1 MHKQVRMSEKR
12 FNTLLTGL
20 IPALVLPVL
29 TVLGFWI
36 IKSDRG
42 LVDFLQQFQQMGMLS
57 KIVSLAAIPN
67 LLLFFLFIWTNRNF
81 SARGVIFATFLLA
94 FLMLILKI
102 V

>member
-1 MHKQVRMSEKR
+1 MSEKK

-20 IPALVLPVL
+20 IPALVLPSL
-29 TVLGFWI
+29 TLLVFWL

-42 LVDFLQQFQQMGMLS
+42 FVDFLVYFQEMKMLS
-57 KIVSLAAIPN
+57 KVVSLTAIPN

-81 SARGVIFATFLLA
+81 SARGVVFATFLLA
-94 FLMLILKI
+94 FVMLILKM

>member
-1 MHKQVRMSEKR
+1 MSEKK

-20 IPALVLPVL
+20 IPALVLPAL
-29 TVLGFWI
+29 TLLVFWL

-42 LVDFLQQFQQMGMLS
+42 FVDFLVYFQEMKMLS
-57 KIVSLAAIPN
+57 KVVSLTAIPN

-94 FLMLILKI
+94 FVMLILKM

>member
-1 MHKQVRMSEKR
+1 MSEKK

-20 IPALVLPVL
+20 IPALVLPSL
-29 TVLGFWI
+29 TLLVFWL

-42 LVDFLQQFQQMGMLS
+42 FVDFLVYFQEMKMLS
-57 KIVSLAAIPN
+57 KVVSLTAIPN
-67 LLLFFLFIWTNRNF
+67 LLLFFLFIWTKRNF

-94 FLMLILKI
+94 FVMLILKI

>member
-1 MHKQVRMSEKR
+1 MSEKK

-20 IPALVLPVL
+20 IPALVLPSL
-29 TVLGFWI
+29 TLLVFWL

-42 LVDFLQQFQQMGMLS
+42 FVDFLVYFQEMKMLS
-57 KIVSLAAIPN
+57 KVVSLTAIPN

-81 SARGVIFATFLLA
+81 SARGVVFATFLLA
-94 FLMLILKI
+94 FVMLILKI

>member
-1 MHKQVRMSEKR
+1 MSEKK

-20 IPALVLPVL
+20 IPALILPAL
-29 TVLGFWI
+29 TLLGFWI

-42 LVDFLQQFQQMGMLS
+42 FVEFLQQFQQMDMLS
-57 KIVSLAAIPN
+57 KVVSLTAIPN
-67 LLLFFLFIWTNRNF
+67 LLLFFLFIWTKRNF

-94 FLMLILKI
+94 FVMLILKL

>member
-1 MHKQVRMSEKR
+1 MSEKK

-20 IPALVLPVL
+20 IPGLILPALTL
-29 TVLGFWI
+29 LGFWI

-42 LVDFLQQFQQMGMLS
+42 FVDLLQQFQQMDMLS
-57 KIVSLAAIPN
+57 KVVSLTAIPN

-81 SARGVIFATFLLA
+81 SARGVIFATLLLA
-94 FLMLILKI
+94 FIMLILKL

>member
-1 MHKQVRMSEKR
+1 MSEKK

-20 IPALVLPVL
+20 IPALVLPAL
-29 TVLGFWI
+29 TLLVFWL

-42 LVDFLQQFQQMGMLS
+42 FVDFLVYFQEMKMLS
-57 KIVSLAAIPN
+57 KVVSLTAIPN
-67 LLLFFLFIWTNRNF
+67 LLLFFLFIWTKRNF

-94 FLMLILKI
+94 FVMLILKI

>member
-1 MHKQVRMSEKR
+1 MSEKK

-20 IPALVLPVL
+20 IPALVLPAL
-29 TVLGFWI
+29 TLLVFWL

-42 LVDFLQQFQQMGMLS
+42 FVDFLVYFQEMKMLS
-57 KIVSLAAIPN
+57 KVVSLTAIPN
-67 LLLFFLFIWTNRNF
+67 LLLFFLFIWTKRNF

-94 FLMLILKI
+94 FVMLILKL